1 MNKASPNFRIGNG
14 YDIHR
19 LVEGRNL
26 IIGGIKLNHPE
37 NLGLDGHSDADVLSH
52 SIMDALLG
60 ALSLGDIG
68 KYFPPSDQKW
78 KNADSLFL
86 LSKVIG
92 LIRKQGWEINNIDS
106 VIVAERPKILP
117 YVEQMKKNISKTLQ
131 IEDNLIGVKA
141 TTNEKLGPEGREE
154 GISCH
159 SVVLL
164 EKKKMKK
171 FYMIKDKIRNFCL
184 LVIFLLVFL
193 FQSNFQNQTAI
204 AMDNYRNAL
213 ITEELRLKV
222 PSKFKEVWL
231 KTEKKVWEPWLSIQ
245 DGFLGRQIFW
255 DKEREEAL
263 ILVYWK
269 NKELWKSISMKEVNK
284 MQDKFE
290 DDVKTS
296 LNVNVNPFELIYE
309 GELVKQG

>member
-1 MNKASPNFRIGNG
+1 
-14 YDIHR
+14 
-19 LVEGRNL
+19 
-26 IIGGIKLNHPE
+26 
-37 NLGLDGHSDADVLSH
+37 
-52 SIMDALLG
+52 
-60 ALSLGDIG
+60 
-68 KYFPPSDQKW
+68 
-78 KNADSLFL
+78 
-86 LSKVIG
+86 
-92 LIRKQGWEINNIDS
+92 
-106 VIVAERPKILP
+106 
-117 YVEQMKKNISKTLQ
+117 
-131 IEDNLIGVKA
+131 
-141 TTNEKLGPEGREE
+141 
-154 GISCH
+154 
-159 SVVLL
+159 
-164 EKKKMKK
+164 MKK
-171 FYMIKDKIRNFCL
+171 FYMIKDKIRNFFL

-193 FQSNFQNQTAI
+193 FQSNFQNQTAL
-204 AMDNYRNAL
+204 AMDNYQNAL
-213 ITEELRLKV
+213 VTEELRLKV